1 METKNLLK
9 EFNVLCEGYS
19 VIVTKINPENN
30 EIEKIIKEKFFDNIN
45 SSYIEYDNYLN
56 EFINE
61 DNIHIKI
68 VDMND
73 FNIIKEYYSSDK
85 I

>member
-1 METKNLLK
+1 MEPKNLLE
-9 EFNVLCEGYS
+9 EFNVLCEGYG
-19 VIVTKINPENN
+19 VIVTKVNPENN
-30 EIEKIIKEKFFDNIN
+30 EIEKVIKEKFFDNIN

-68 VDMND
+68 IDMND
-73 FNIIKEYYSSDK
+73 FNIIIEYYSSDR